1 MKNMKDFLTTIANGI
16 INDEAIDFAKAEL
29 EKRANENASAAK
41 KRTDKWYTEN
51 GELLKELTEV
61 LKNAS
66 HPLTCAEIMAAVDG
80 INSTSKATA
89 VASRIEGVKVT
100 EVQVDKRVVKAY
112 SL

>member
-16 INDEAIDFAKAEL
+16 INDEAIEFAKAEL

-41 KRTDKWYTEN
+41 KRSDKWLADN
-51 GELLKELTEV
+51 GELLRELTEV

-66 HPLTCAEIMAAVDG
+66 HPLTCAEIIAAVDG

-89 VASRIEGVKVT
+89 VASRVEGVKVS